1 MSNILK
7 QFTRLNMLLFIIIIL
22 TMCVGLNK
30 VYSVERDPNSSK
42 GFATYDDQTAAEEAR
57 ETIENDIEHQ
67 QVDANNLN
75 KSNNNYLASLQ
86 IEGYELVP
94 GFSKEI
100 MEYYLNKDIES
111 DIIKISAAPDDS
123 RASVVG
129 TGEIKLNSGDEN
141 CRIEVTS
148 ESGTVRTYIIH
159 LKTMKE
165 AQGAVDVNG
174 KDFIENN
181 QNSNIILV
189 ITLIIVIFLVF
200 IIVFILKKKRKH
212 KNEGNNK

>member
-7 QFTRLNMLLFIIIIL
+7 LFSRLNMLLVIITIL

-57 ETIENDIEHQ
+57 ETIENDVEHQ
-67 QVDANNLN
+67 QVDENNLN

-111 DIIKISAAPDDS
+111 DTIKISAASDDS

-129 TGEIKLNSGDEN
+129 TGEIKLNSEDES
-141 CRIEVTS
+141 CRVEVTA
-148 ESGTVRTYIIH
+148 ESGTVRTYVIH
-159 LKTMKE
+159 LKTIDE
-165 AQGAVDVNG
+165 AQSIANVNG
-174 KDFIENN
+174 KNISVNN
-181 QNSNIILV
+181 QNLYIVITLILIIILV
-189 ITLIIVIFLVF
+189 I
-200 IIVFILKKKRKH
+200 IIVFITKKKRKC
-212 KNEGNNK
+212 KK